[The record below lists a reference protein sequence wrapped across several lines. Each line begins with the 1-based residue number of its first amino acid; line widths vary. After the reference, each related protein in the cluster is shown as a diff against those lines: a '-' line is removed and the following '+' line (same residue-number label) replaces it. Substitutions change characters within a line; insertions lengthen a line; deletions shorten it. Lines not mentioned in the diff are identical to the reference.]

1 MAHAGNSKDKRA
13 KRDAVSSPS
22 VEEGENMV
30 ELSTGTTGQQPQQL
44 HEEDEYYFMS
54 PDRRRMGTQ
63 LNGTDHVQ
71 NDEDEEDDTRHT
83 VARGSAS
90 ASGGVSGRGFVFG
103 VVVCAVSGLTSP
115 MINFSLAFG
124 KPIEEY
130 LRESWQV
137 PPEYSSLGLWALTVG
152 TTGFVGE

>member
-13 KRDAVSSPS
+13 KRDAVSSPTS
-22 VEEGENMV
+22 VEEGESMV
-30 ELSTGTTGQQPQQL
+30 ELSTGTTGQQPL
-44 HEEDEYYFMS
+44 HEEDEYSFMS

-63 LNGTDHVQ
+63 LNGTDHV
-71 NDEDEEDDTRHT
+71 EDDKEDDARHA
-83 VARGSAS
+83 VARGSVS
-90 ASGGVSGRGFVFG
+90 ASGGGGVSGRGFVFG